1 MAINALKELYREN
14 RSTLVSLFLLIAVPV
29 AASSVLVYFFYEHQE
44 CLSEPERLANDR
56 LFSWLLLYLAFAL
69 TPTTFVALISG
80 FFLGWIGFPGVVI
93 SYGIAALIGY
103 KVAQLIDHGR
113 MTNFINHFPKAA
125 LVMEELKHH
134 SWELI
139 ILSRI
144 SPVLPFAFMTF
155 VLSILRVPLR
165 KFLIASM
172 AGMLP
177 RTLFFFWVGTQASN
191 LLDLLKRPQ
200 RRFIR
205 QSPANR
211 SGYYFHFWDL
221 LSAEQCYKESV
232 TAVFRKKPAKY
243 FASGL
248 TRAGLFSH
256 LCTRNHANGHVAQ
269 LDRASDYESEG
280 LGFDSLRDHR
290 KSP

>member
-1 MAINALKELYREN
+1 MPINALKELYHEN

-29 AASSVLVYFFYEHQE
+29 LASSGLVYFFYEHQE
-44 CLSEPERLANDR
+44 AFLNLNTWQIIAFFMVAS
-56 LFSWLLLYLAFAL
+56 FTMAFAL

-80 FFLGWIGFPGVVI
+80 FFIGWIGFPGVVL
-93 SYGIAALIGY
+93 SYGIAAFIGY

-113 MTNFINHFPKAA
+113 MTAFINHFPKAA

-155 VLSILRVPLR
+155 VLSIIKVPLR
-165 KFLIASM
+165 KFLFASM

-191 LLDLLKRPQ
+191 LLDLLKDP
-200 RRFIR
+200 
-205 QSPANR
+205 N
-211 SGYYFHFWDL
+211 
-221 LSAEQCYKESV
+221 E
-232 TAVFRKKPAKY
+232 
-243 FASGL
+243 
-248 TRAGLFSH
+248 GLFGKGLLIGLVIISIFG
-256 LCTRNHANGHVAQ
+256 LYYLLNNAIKKALKR
-269 LDRASDYESEG
+269 SSEKNQQN
-280 LGFDSLRDHR
+280 F
-290 KSP
+290 